1 MRSDHIEHGA
11 LPEADCPAYVS
22 PEERRKAIDY
32 TLFRAAEEL
41 DTLIAFAANRET
53 VAMVDAERRAIGAL
67 VTRAELL
74 MSFLLARDAPP
85 SGLRVVRGRR

>member
-1 MRSDHIEHGA
+1 MEPIMTPLPEQGA
-11 LPEADCPAYVS
+11 LPEAGCPTYVS
-22 PEERRKAIDY
+22 PEERRKAVGY

-53 VAMVDAERRAIGAL
+53 VALVDAERRAIGAL

-74 MSFLLARDAPP
+74 MSFLLARDTP
-85 SGLRVVRGRR
+85 SGLRVVGR